1 MGRFGAPFFI
11 LPAPFFN
18 KLPFSILPPLL
29 TVAWIYGKI
38 KKVMNMDEKKELTIE
53 EDSVKTKD
61 IIKASLKNMF
71 KNHKKLFKAVIA
83 LVVVLAVL
91 AAGAIALSSANVQ
104 LALMNAMVPDEITH
118 EKLGITFY
126 SEPNP
131 EYDGERAV
139 LPYICYYYENNDTSG
154 EKIYLNNGVY
164 NNGASKVYVAAGF
177 GLASLPTIRSIGTAF
192 DIAAAVVAVAIVILL
207 IYAWYRSFKK
217 QELAKKEAYRKS
229 HPRH

>member
-1 MGRFGAPFFI
+1 
-11 LPAPFFN
+11 
-18 KLPFSILPPLL
+18 
-29 TVAWIYGKI
+29 
-38 KKVMNMDEKKELTIE
+38 MDEKMSGAQPIQAENTKINFKE
-53 EDSVKTKD
+53 K
-61 IIKASLKNMF
+61 LKSAYS
-71 KNHKKLFKAVIA
+71 NHKRLFKALIA

-91 AAGAIALSSANVQ
+91 ASGALALSSANVQ